1 MTRGA
6 DRSAVVDGPAAA
18 LPKPRPH
25 VLSLAPFAL
34 AERTVAPHLRAI
46 HLAQNENATPPGK
59 AALAVMQAAL
69 AAVNRYPEA
78 DAATLREAIAAAE
91 NLPAGRIVCGAGSME
106 LLALL
111 AQGYLGP
118 DDEVV
123 ISDYGYVFFRTV
135 AELVGARVVLAPERN
150 FRTDIDAMLARV
162 GPRTRMLFLANP
174 NNPTGSLLSRTE
186 LHSLRASL
194 RSDIMLVI
202 DAAYAEYVT
211 EPDYE
216 AGAALVDAD
225 ANTVMMRTFS
235 KVHGLAGL
243 RVGWGYFPPAIA
255 DVVNRLRHPNNV
267 GSIAIAAAAAAI
279 ADRAHVAAV
288 RAANA
293 DLRTWFSRELRQIG
307 LAPCESHG
315 NFVLLPFTSGGDAA
329 AAKDFLKSR
338 GILIRPMTAYGL
350 DRCLRI
356 TLGTRDELVAVLD
369 ALRLGAAG
377 TESS

>member
-1 MTRGA
+1 V
-6 DRSAVVDGPAAA
+6 SGPAGP
-18 LPKPRPH
+18 LPKPRSH

-46 HLAQNENATPPGK
+46 HLAQNENPTPPGQS
-59 AALAVMQAAL
+59 ALAAMQAAL
-69 AAVNRYPEA
+69 AGVNRYPEA
-78 DAATLREAIAAAE
+78 DAVTLRQAIAAAE

-111 AQGYLGP
+111 ARGYLGP
-118 DDEVV
+118 SDEIV
-123 ISDYGYVFFRTV
+123 ISEYGYVFFRTV
-135 AELVGARVVLAPERN
+135 AELVGARFVLAPEQD
-150 FRTDIDAMLARV
+150 FRADIDALLAQV
-162 GPRTRMLFLANP
+162 GPHTRMMLLANP
-174 NNPTGSLLSRTE
+174 NNPTGSLLPRAE
-186 LHSLRASL
+186 LQALRASL
-194 RSDIMLVI
+194 RPDIILVI

-216 AGAALVDAD
+216 AGTALVDATS
-225 ANTVMMRTFS
+225 NTVMIRTFS

-267 GSIAIAAAAAAI
+267 GSVAIAAAAAAI
-279 ADRAHVAAV
+279 ADRTHVAAV

-293 DLRTWFSRELRQIG
+293 DLRTWFSRALREIG
-307 LAPCESHG
+307 LAPCDSHG
-315 NFVLLPFTSGGDAA
+315 NFLLLPFASSGDAI
-329 AAKDFLKSR
+329 AAKEFLKSR

-356 TLGTRDELVAVLD
+356 TLGTREELAAVLD
-369 ALRLGAAG
+369 ALRLWRGR
-377 TESS
+377 S